1 MMPFE
6 SIKNTAVG
14 IHFPELK
21 QNSSYQQLLHIL
33 TL

>member
-1 MMPFE
+1 MMPFGL
-6 SIKNTAVG
+6 INTAVG
-14 IHFPELK
+14 IHIPKLK